1 MKKMLCIILTMLI
14 IISTAV
20 VGVSAVS
27 GAYYEPKLYVPSEL
41 AKEVGQ
47 NRYFFLMPD
56 DWENEF
62 TESAGAYWLDG
73 TDRCDATDGSGGTIK
88 WPGYKI
94 NQYSSEQVTQTYIDD
109 DGKEKFYTGTVWYVD
124 VPVDVFNII
133 FTNSLDGGDESWDNY
148 DEERFTLAKQ
158 TIDVGTEYY
167 DPGESENYPEGTES
181 FNNMIYVIDPTL
193 ISTSAVSAKVRFE
206 GEWYY
211 YHGGNKWDTA
221 LNPVYGGADGEKPG
235 EPEDIVDPTDPIDP
249 TQPIKPIDPM
259 APTKIVFEQ
268 PSDWKFVKQMYCHIW
283 MIDDDGSVKW
293 PSWKTKTEKMTDNGD
308 GTWTYDVS
316 KIGANVIDPDKGANY
331 CVIFATDTGLQSY
344 NLVMD
349 AGCLGDTAYVSGYT
363 YENPED
369 SNKTV
374 QEARWIN
381 STLGPEKKILSTGEG
396 VVGDTLPEG
405 VTDEMLMARWLI
417 CFYNDNTKTLFVD
430 TLLEQLNVTGQ
441 AVYNEVVKL
450 TEGYNNTEKESIRTT
465 CAELLGLSKIPVY
478 SENFIAICKNRS
490 TGEELKG
497 FMDFNSET
505 GEAEY
510 TFVNLAPGSY
520 KFSVVDID
528 NLSTAGSTGIGIAD
542 NARNIQV
549 VFSTATGEILI
560 NVLKT
565 SPIIDDLAEL
575 VDSLMTE
582 SDSNIYREEGQK
594 AYLSALEYAQVVL
607 KIENPTQ
614 EQIDTAYNN
623 LKTAD
628 KDREVIGWVGK
639 NSYLLGDTDSSDDV
653 NIIDATNVQMYVAK
667 LAQPVYTKSF
677 SDVDG
682 DHRLSIKDATM
693 IQCFCAKLFNNAGNT
708 GTETFNY
715 YFDEIYNI

>member
-27 GAYYEPKLYVPSEL
+27 GAYYEPKLYVPSEP

-56 DWENEF
+56 DWKNEF
-62 TESAGAYWLDG
+62 TESAGAYWWDG
-73 TDRCDATDGSGGTIK
+73 TDRCDASDGSGGTIK

-109 DGKEKFYTGTVWYVD
+109 GKETFYTGTVWYVD

-374 QEARWIN
+374 QEARWRN

-405 VTDEMLMARWLI
+405 VTDEMLIAEWLI

-450 TEGYNNTEKESIRTT
+450 TEGYNNTEKESVRTT

-549 VFSTATGEILI
+549 VFSTVTGEILI

-639 NSYLLGDTDSSDDV
+639 NSYLLGDTDASDDV